1 MESTPSPADP
11 SDLSTGPEFWMRRAL
26 AEAARG
32 LGAVEPNPMVG
43 AVVVRDDRLIAVGH
57 HARFGGPHA
66 EVVALEQAGE
76 AARGATVFVT
86 LEPCCHRGKTP
97 PCTEALLRAGVGRV
111 VAAMRDPF
119 PKVDGGGFAR
129 LAEAG
134 VEVEVGPLGSEAR
147 RLNAAYLK
155 RLSTGRPY
163 VVAKWA
169 MTLDG
174 KIAARSGRSAWIS
187 GPRSRALVHEVRG
200 RMDAI
205 VIGIGTAVADDPL
218 LTARPPGPRIAAR
231 VVLDASVRLPTD
243 GRLVRT
249 AREVPIVVA
258 ASSQAPRDRVEGLA
272 SLGCDVIILPESAP
286 GRVAVG
292 PLLDE
297 LGRRGMTNILVEGGS
312 RVLGSFFD
320 AGEVDEVDV
329 FLAPILEGG
338 SHEFSPVRG
347 LGVDSIGEALRLES
361 IAISRVDR
369 DVRIRGRV
377 GRPAAVGGQTG
388 LDSAGP

>member
-1 MESTPSPADP
+1 MPDP
-11 SDLSTGPEFWMRRAL
+11 ETWMRRAL

-43 AVVVRDDRLIAVGH
+43 AVVVRDGRLVGVGH

-66 EVVALEQAGE
+66 EVVALESAGE
-76 AARGATVFVT
+76 AARGATIYVT
-86 LEPCCHRGKTP
+86 LEPCCHHGKTP
-97 PCTEALLRAGVGRV
+97 PCTDALLRAGIARV

-119 PKVDGGGFAR
+119 PRVDGGGFAR

-134 VEVEVGPLGSEAR
+134 VAVEVGPLGDEAR
-147 RLNAAYLK
+147 RLNAPYLK
-155 RLSTGRPY
+155 RLATGRPF

-174 KIAARSGRSAWIS
+174 KIAARTGRSAWIS

-205 VIGIGTAVADDPL
+205 VIGIGTACADDPL
-218 LTARPPGPRIAAR
+218 LTARPPGPRVAAR
-231 VVLDASVRLPTD
+231 VVLDASARLPTD
-243 GRLVRT
+243 GRLAGT
-249 AREVPIVVA
+249 AREVPVLVA
-258 ASSQAPRDRVEGLA
+258 TGDQGPRDRVDRLA
-272 SLGCDVIILPESAP
+272 ALGCDVLMLPESAP

-297 LGRRGMTNILVEGGS
+297 LGRRGMTNLLVEGGG

-329 FLAPILEGG
+329 FLAPIIEGG

-347 LGVDSIGEALRLES
+347 LGVDAIGEALRLRS
-361 IAISRVDR
+361 VVLSRVDQ
-369 DVRIRGRV
+369 DVRIRGRI
-377 GRPAAVGGQTG
+377 GPAATAEGRSG
-388 LDSAGP
+388 LDSVGP